1 MKTVLIIDDDLM
13 AQEIISEWLMEKYKV
28 QVLLASNVGEGL
40 LVLKNDIVDF
50 VICDYLMPD
59 GNGKEILNFLKE
71 SNRDSHFIPIIMF
84 SGSLDLQLLPAFP
97 LIAVINDKDY
107 DNLFGIL
114 ERHQCFR

>member
-1 MKTVLIIDDDLM
+1 MKTVLIIDDNLM
-13 AQEIISEWLMEKYKV
+13 AQEIISDWLIEKYKV

-40 LVLKNDIVDF
+40 FVLQNDVVNF

-71 SNRDSHFIPIIMF
+71 SNSDGHSTPIIMF
-84 SGSLDLQLLPAFP
+84 SGSLDLQLLPVFP

-114 ERHQCFR
+114 EKHQCFK